1 MKVMEG
7 RMEKTE
13 IQNPEATPRFMH
25 EWNSVTTSREIT
37 EIGRIS
43 QQRQENIWT

>member
-1 MKVMEG
+1 MKVIEG
-7 RMEKTE
+7 RMRKTE
-13 IQNPEATPRFMH
+13 IQNLEATPGFMP

-43 QQRQENIWT
+43 Q